1 MEKRVQILDL
11 DFLDYFTPTRPY
23 PFHADFDNKYRFP
36 RKLINA
42 NGPSSLKQFSSSMR
56 PCEVVGFQFL
66 KALQL
71 KSVTITDEGVH
82 HFLSHCPLLERL
94 VVHGSYRLHQLRVS
108 GTSLALKHLEICMC
122 DELKSIEV
130 CDTNLVSFSYYGD
143 EISLLLQN
151 VPLLVDVFIYE
162 HSIKL
167 VFMDCILPQLSGF
180 FPQLQVLRL
189 EILQLLVELD
199 HYDFPELTNL
209 KHLEISVSLHPNDSL
224 LVLTPLIEAS
234 PCLERFVL
242 LLETSNFGKR
252 REKE

>member
-56 PCEVVGFQFL
+56 PCE
-66 KALQL
+66 
-71 KSVTITDEGVH
+71 
-82 HFLSHCPLLERL
+82 
-94 VVHGSYRLHQLRVS
+94 
-108 GTSLALKHLEICMC
+108 
-122 DELKSIEV
+122 
-130 CDTNLVSFSYYGD
+130 
-143 EISLLLQN
+143 
-151 VPLLVDVFIYE
+151 
-162 HSIKL
+162 
-167 VFMDCILPQLSGF
+167 LSGF

-242 LLETSNFGKR
+242 LLEARERVERHCYKHLKEVKLVGYNGPRGFNFIMHFIKHAPLLEKLTVDLR
-252 REKE
+252 NLAYRLPYEDIEESQEEKEARIHAYQKFKRKVPSGVELVIL